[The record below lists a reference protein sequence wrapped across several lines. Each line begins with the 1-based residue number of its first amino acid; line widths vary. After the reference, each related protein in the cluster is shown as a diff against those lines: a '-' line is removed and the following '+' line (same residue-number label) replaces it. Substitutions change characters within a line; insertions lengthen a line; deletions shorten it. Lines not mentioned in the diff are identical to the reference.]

1 MRSSPKCPA
10 QPRAGG
16 LQSRPAREL
25 GPRWA
30 SPEERKRVLSLR
42 PFWAV
47 VRWPGSPV
55 VAAAVGLRA
64 DVRGVLSRVCAYAWG
79 GFGRVSNDIAVTPW
93 LTSRFRYL
101 FHSQNCVDAYPTFL
115 VVLWCAGLLCSQ
127 GEVLPSVCSLLS
139 LTGAA
144 VQAPRR
150 EAVPGLP
157 LRSGKPW
164 RGDRLRATC
173 PAALCPPGGAV
184 MRG

>member
-1 MRSSPKCPA
+1 MGSEPA
-10 QPRAGG
+10 SLLGRGPAARVPRGGRCRGPAGRRAWGPEPG
-16 LQSRPAREL
+16 LCL
-25 GPRWA
+25 C
-30 SPEERKRVLSLR
+30 V
-42 PFWAV
+42 
-47 VRWPGSPV
+47 
-55 VAAAVGLRA
+55 
-64 DVRGVLSRVCAYAWG
+64 G